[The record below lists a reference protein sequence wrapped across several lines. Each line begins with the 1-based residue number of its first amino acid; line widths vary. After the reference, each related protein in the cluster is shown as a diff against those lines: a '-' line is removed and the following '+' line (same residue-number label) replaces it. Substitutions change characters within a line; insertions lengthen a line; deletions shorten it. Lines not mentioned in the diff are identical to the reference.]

1 MSNKPNE
8 EEIKLADDLDIV
20 IKSLE
25 NYFYFVYTP
34 DSIAEVTNNGT
45 MGLLT
50 LQPIPVGDG
59 KALDARLYI
68 MGDEAPFYIHSMKL
82 KARSDTPDGE
92 IEVESLER
100 IPDGVANDGTPLDL
114 SLFNLIL
121 HIYEAC
127 DLTDAQKE
135 VIETRF
141 IAHFQDDIHEVQT
154 QEVAI
159 KRTSKGFKVPT
170 TTLKMNAKTTRALV
184 WDDFRQPLNGQHTM
198 IPQSGKNGEDLGYS
212 YVALNYMGDDVT
224 IKRTLTDFDM
234 AVYNAISNLYIWL
247 RGKKGNNSAYVTFT
261 LEDIWAT
268 MNGIRGKRVKVP
280 AKKCK
285 QIIQSVDKLRFTDSW
300 INLKEEKGLE
310 YSQDTSFTD
319 QTYKGMLLHIDHKT
333 DDKTTIFEVFRVPIL
348 FEYCAM
354 KKQIITIDTALLDV
368 TDTASNTD
376 KIIIFRDLLITEI
389 TYMRFNPTTSR
400 KRLLSKLYEKTTLEE
415 PLTRDAKREDIS
427 AIRKILTSWRNRKE
441 DLGFIEDF
449 YFTTP
454 GEEKKT
460 INGEEKYYPKEAKN
474 GQPID
479 GIYIILPSKYK
490 GIEEK

>member
-1 MSNKPNE
+1 MSNKPSE
-8 EEIKLADDLDIV
+8 EEVKLADDLDEV
-20 IKSLE
+20 VNSLK
-25 NYFYFVYTP
+25 NYFYFVYAP
-34 DSIAEVTNNGT
+34 DFIIGEYKDA

-68 MGDEAPFYIHSMKL
+68 MGDEPPFYIHSMKL

-92 IEVESLER
+92 IEIERLEP
-100 IPDGVANDGTPLDL
+100 IPDGIANDGTPLRL

-127 DLTDAQKE
+127 DLTDAQKKTVE
-135 VIETRF
+135 KKF
-141 IAHFQDDIHEVQT
+141 IAHFLEDIHEVRP
-154 QEVAI
+154 QEIAI
-159 KRTSKGFKVPT
+159 KKTSKGFKVPT
-170 TTLKMNAKTTRALV
+170 KTLKMNAKTTRALV

-224 IKRTLTDFDM
+224 IKKTLTDFDM

-247 RGKKGNNSAYVTFT
+247 RGKNGRNNAYVVFK

-268 MNGIRGKRVKVP
+268 INGMTSKRIKVTEKRRQ
-280 AKKCK
+280 A
-285 QIIQSVDKLRFTDSW
+285 IIQSVDKLRFTDSW
-300 INLKEEKGLE
+300 ISLKEEKGLD

-319 QTYKGMLLHIDHKT
+319 QAYKGTLLHIDHRPSGNT
-333 DDKTTIFEVFRVPIL
+333 ELFEVFRIPIL

-376 KIIIFRDLLITEI
+376 KVIIFRDLLITEI
-389 TYMRFNPTTSR
+389 TYMRFNATSSR
-400 KRLLSKLYEKTTLEE
+400 KRLLSTLYEKTTLEE
-415 PLTRDAKREDIS
+415 PTERKAKSDDIET
-427 AIRKILTSWRNRKE
+427 IRKILTSWKNRKAE
-441 DLGFIEDF
+441 LNFIDNF

-454 GEEKKT
+454 GMNP
-460 INGEEKYYPKEAKN
+460 NGTPKEAKK
-474 GQPID
+474 GDTID
-479 GIYIILPSKYK
+479 GLYIKLPRKYEA
-490 GIEEK
+490 IEENIEI

>member
-59 KALDARLYI
+59 KALEPRLYI
-68 MGDEAPFYIHSMKL
+68 MGDEAPFYIHSMNL
-82 KARSDTPDGE
+82 KARNDTPDGE
-92 IEVESLER
+92 IEIESLEP
-100 IPDGVANDGTPLDL
+100 IPDGVANDGTPLSL
-114 SLFNLIL
+114 SLLDLIL

-135 VIETRF
+135 IIENRF
-141 IAHFQDDIHEVQT
+141 IAHFQEDIHEVRP

-159 KRTSKGFKVPT
+159 KKNSKGFKVPT
-170 TTLKMNAKTTRALV
+170 KTLKMNAKTTRALV
-184 WDDFRQPLNGQHTM
+184 WDEFKKTLNGLDGQNTM
-198 IPQSGKNGEDLGYS
+198 IPQSGKNGEDLGFC
-212 YVALNYMGDDVT
+212 YVSLKYMGDDVT

-247 RGKKGNNSAYVTFT
+247 RGKNGHNNAYVVFK

-268 MNGIRGKRVKVP
+268 MNGITEKRVRVTEKRRQ
-280 AKKCK
+280 A
-285 QIIQSVDKLRFTDSW
+285 IIQSVDKLRYTDSW

-310 YSQDTSFTD
+310 YGQDTSFTN
-319 QTYKGMLLHIDHKT
+319 QIYKGTLLHIDHKT

-348 FEYCAM
+348 FEYCVM

-368 TDTASNTD
+368 TDTANNTD
-376 KIIIFRDLLITEI
+376 KVIIFRDLLITEI
-389 TYMRFNPTTSR
+389 TYMRFNPTSSR
-400 KRLLSKLYEKTTLEE
+400 KRLLSTLYEKTTLEE
-415 PLTRDAKREDIS
+415 PQNRDAKREDIDT
-427 AIRKILTSWRNRKE
+427 IRKILTSWKNRKAE
-441 DLGFIEDF
+441 LNFIDDF

-454 GEEKKT
+454 GMNP
-460 INGEEKYYPKEAKN
+460 NGKPKEAK
-474 GQPID
+474 GRQAID
-479 GIYIILPSKYK
+479 GIYIKLPKKYEA
-490 GIEEK
+490 IEKNIEK